1 MWYMV
6 KTTVY
11 LDQDVAYKLRWMSE
25 STGRAKAELIRE
37 ALEKYTAEV
46 QRPFPKGAGMFDSG
60 RTDISERAEEIL
72 AEAARERKW
81 R

>member
-1 MWYMV
+1 MV

-11 LDQDVAYKLRWMSE
+11 LDQEIAYKLRWMSE

-46 QRPFPKGAGMFDSG
+46 KRPFPSGAGMFDSG
-60 RTDISERAEEIL
+60 RSDISENY
-72 AEAARERKW
+72 REMLKQAIREGKW

>member
-1 MWYMV
+1 MV

-37 ALEKYTAEV
+37 ALEKYTAEFK
-46 QRPFPKGAGMFDSG
+46 RPLPKGAGMFDSG
-60 RTDISERAEEIL
+60 RTDISANY
-72 AEAARERKW
+72 REMLKQAVKEGRW

>member
-1 MWYMV
+1 MV

-11 LDQDVAYKLRWMSE
+11 LDEEIAQKLRWLSA
-25 STGRAKAELIRE
+25 SSGRPKAELIRD
-37 ALEKYTAEV
+37 ALGKYTAEV
-46 QRPFPKGAGMFDSG
+46 KRPFPKGAGMFDSG
-60 RTDISERAEEIL
+60 RSDISERAEEIL